1 MKRIICTGI
10 ILQVVTVLSLGLS
23 PATRAQ
29 SPAERP
35 SVEKSDTTAALSS
48 RVRWVRTG
56 ENLHEYAL
64 WGGYSFDS
72 FRMLGKTSNATLS
85 LMGARY
91 NRKLLTAGSALL
103 EYTAEMSF
111 YASYSFPE
119 TRSGVRREE
128 TATVSGIGLNPLGFQ
143 LNFRNNKPVQ
153 PFFKSTAGMMFFT
166 RPFPDTRGTRSNFTF
181 GVGGGLEFSL
191 TAQSSFSLGYTFFHL
206 SNGETGQIN
215 PGVDSSLFFGAFTF
229 Y

>member
-1 MKRIICTGI
+1 M
-10 ILQVVTVLSLGLS
+10 VLVLILGLS
-23 PATRAQ
+23 PSSPAQ
-29 SPAERP
+29 SPAEQPRDK
-35 SVEKSDTTAALSS
+35 KSDTIAVETS
-48 RVRWVRTG
+48 RLMWVRSG
-56 ENLHEYAL
+56 NNLHEYAL

-91 NRKLLTAGSALL
+91 NRKLLTAGTTLL

-111 YASYSFPE
+111 YASYTFPE
-119 TRSGVRREE
+119 SRSGVRREE
-128 TATVSGIGLNPLGFQ
+128 TASVSGIGLNPLGFQ
-143 LNFRNNKPVQ
+143 LNFRNNKSVQ

-166 RPFPDTRGTRSNFTF
+166 RPFPNRKGTRSNFTF
-181 GVGGGLEFSL
+181 GVGGGLEFNL
-191 TAQSSFSLGYTFFHL
+191 TAHSSFSLGYTFFHL

>member
-1 MKRIICTGI
+1 MKRIMRPGN
-10 ILQVVTVLSLGLS
+10 ILLSVLLLSLGLPPGS
-23 PATRAQ
+23 TAQ
-29 SPAERP
+29 SAGGGP
-35 SVEKSDTTAALSS
+35 SVEKSDTTAQTS
-48 RVRWVRTG
+48 RVRWVKNEQR
-56 ENLHEYAL
+56 LHEYAL

-72 FRMLGKTSNATLS
+72 LRMLGKTSNATLS
-85 LMGARY
+85 LMGGRY
-91 NRKLLTAGSALL
+91 NRKLLTTGSALL
-103 EYTAEMSF
+103 EYSAEMSF

-119 TRSGVRREE
+119 TRSGVHREE

-143 LNFRNNKPVQ
+143 LNFRKRKTVQ

-166 RPFPDTRGTRSNFTF
+166 RPFPDRRGTRSNFTF
-181 GVGGGLEFSL
+181 GVGGGLEFIL
-191 TAQSSFSLGYTFFHL
+191 TANSSFSLGFTFFHL